1 MTICAQSL
9 QVREVQIEGIIS
21 SMSSGQEMML
31 MFHVLA
37 RQQETPVEKQLVHAL
52 NLVTG
57 SVCSPMQRGE
67 RGNVCISGSEEVYRL
82 VMSHVG
88 ESTPVPKYNPCLP
101 GSERL
106 PPELIQTGNGG
117 HCPTVQSLLFGSHR
131 SLPELIHTL
140 NGGEAEVPLAPPAP
154 VFSCSQSNWR

>member
-21 SMSSGQEMML
+21 SVSSGQEMML

-57 SVCSPMQRGE
+57 SVCSPMQQVARGE
-67 RGNVCISGSEEVYRL
+67 MCA
-82 VMSHVG
+82 
-88 ESTPVPKYNPCLP
+88 
-101 GSERL
+101 
-106 PPELIQTGNGG
+106 
-117 HCPTVQSLLFGSHR
+117 SLGVKKC
-131 SLPELIHTL
+131 TD
-140 NGGEAEVPLAPPAP
+140 
-154 VFSCSQSNWR
+154 